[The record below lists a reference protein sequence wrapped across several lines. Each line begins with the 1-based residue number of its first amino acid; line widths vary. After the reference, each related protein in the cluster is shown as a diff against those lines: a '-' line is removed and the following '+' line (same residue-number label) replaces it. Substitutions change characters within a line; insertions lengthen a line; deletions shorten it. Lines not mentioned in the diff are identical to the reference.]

1 MTVHHHHI
9 ETSYTRGD
17 WTAEFR
23 PEQRMHK
30 MTLVYKKWKAV
41 LMIHKDEDKPS
52 SVFKNRRL
60 SFPFL
65 QCTYLVYMEL
75 DHQMHCN
82 IMAYR
87 GSSEELNR
95 FCPNSATQAYFLL
108 LSPEASEAFYSCL
121 YQGFNAYEMA
131 SSAKDRDGRRGQ
143 KKSREKKKKKSIG
156 KADSEYYSTAR
167 LVGPFRW
174 M

>member
-1 MTVHHHHI
+1 
-9 ETSYTRGD
+9 
-17 WTAEFR
+17 
-23 PEQRMHK
+23 MHK

-143 KKSREKKKKKSIG
+143 KKSREKKKKK
-156 KADSEYYSTAR
+156 ALER
-167 LVGPFRW
+167 LTQNITVQPDWLDHSDGCKDEQR
-174 M
+174 